1 MNLKEEFINWYNRQN
16 ENFKA
21 TLVVILFFVLL
32 ALAFIIPLIAFQDR
46 NYTDEN
52 FPEHQNIKINQ
63 NKLDDEYEYDNI
75 RN

>member
-63 NKLDDEYEYDNI
+63 NKLDDEYEL
-75 RN
+75 